1 MSSWGLYE
9 GYKINMK
16 SSDFD
21 SLLHE
26 ITDNIPLRIETK
38 KLNTFNKNY
47 IKFTIAVKA
56 MLAYSHGAIGAEIK
70 EVSEKII
77 IMMASKLNKNIAEH
91 VIDVHVKTLYDNYFS
106 EQLTSIKSQ
115 LNQHQGIKN
124 TFCASTAP
132 VVCKETIDTLASV
145 RSQLKKKNAEITA
158 CPTPIC
164 PSPTPSYT
172 LHDFMEK
179 ETHDPVYIIITILI
193 LLAIFGGGYWWF
205 FLRDN

>member
-1 MSSWGLYE
+1 MSSWGLIE
-9 GYKINMK
+9 GYKME
-16 SSDFD
+16 SSDFQ
-21 SLLHE
+21 SLLSG
-26 ITDNIPLRIETK
+26 ITDNIPVRIETV
-38 KLNTFNKNY
+38 KLDTSSKNY
-47 IKFTIAVKA
+47 IKDTITRNAT
-56 MLAYSHGAIGAEIK
+56 LADNNGAIVSEIK
-70 EVSEKII
+70 EVSEKLI
-77 IMMASKLNKNIAEH
+77 IMMASELTKKTDKNT
-91 VIDVHVKTLYDNYFS
+91 IDMNVKTLYDNYFT
-106 EQLTSIKSQ
+106 EQLKSIKSQ